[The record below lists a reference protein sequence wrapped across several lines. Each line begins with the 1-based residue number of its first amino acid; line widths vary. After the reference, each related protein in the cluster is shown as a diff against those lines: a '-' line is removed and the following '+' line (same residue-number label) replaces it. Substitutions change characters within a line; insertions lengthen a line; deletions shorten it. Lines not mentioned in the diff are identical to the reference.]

1 VLTFSSFPQI
11 FFRLETMTVRGI
23 VDAIL
28 RNLAIHLWELLPQD
42 IEAEVDTSEDQV
54 EQDLVM
60 LVVLLNLV

>member
-1 VLTFSSFPQI
+1 
-11 FFRLETMTVRGI
+11 MRGI